1 MAHKTNPKIMR
12 IRETKDWH
20 SRWFKKGDMKDLLE
34 EDYRIREFLNKKIKE
49 GGVDKIDI
57 ERFPGKTNIIIYSS
71 RPGLIIGRRGK
82 GIEELKQGI
91 LEIVSKN
98 EKEKSKKKGEISLE
112 IREVR
117 DMWESASLVAQWV
130 AKQIERRV
138 GYRRTLKQALAKIQ
152 ERKNIK
158 GARIEVAGRLDGVEI
173 ARTEWMKF
181 GKFPRQTLRSDIDYA
196 KARAYCTYGVV
207 GVKVWL
213 YKGEKF
219 EE

>member
-1 MAHKTNPKIMR
+1 MAHKTNPKILR

-20 SRWFKKGDMKDLLE
+20 SRWFKKGEMKDFLE
-34 EDYRIREFLNKKIKE
+34 EDYKIREFLNKKIKE
-49 GGVDKIDI
+49 GGVEKIDI

-91 LEIVSKN
+91 LDIVAKD

-117 DMWESASLVAQWV
+117 DMWESAPLVAQWV
-130 AKQIERRV
+130 AKQLERRV
-138 GYRRTLKQALAKIQ
+138 GYRRTLKQALAKIK
-152 ERKNIK
+152 ERKNVK

-173 ARTEWMKF
+173 ARAERMKI
-181 GKFPRQTLRSDIDYA
+181 GRFPRQTLRAEIDYGES
-196 KARAYCTYGVV
+196 RAYCTYGVI
-207 GVKVWL
+207 GIKVWI

-219 EE
+219 E